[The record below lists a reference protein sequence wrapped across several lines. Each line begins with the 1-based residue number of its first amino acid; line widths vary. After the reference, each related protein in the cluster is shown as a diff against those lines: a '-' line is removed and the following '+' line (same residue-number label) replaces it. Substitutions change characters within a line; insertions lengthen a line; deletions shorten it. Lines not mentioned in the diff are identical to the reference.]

1 LPAGNVFFVLTLP
14 TAAVR
19 KCLSTDD
26 EFR

>member
-1 LPAGNVFFVLTLP
+1 LPAGNVFFALTLP
-14 TAAVR
+14 TAAAR